1 MDRRRLGQTGR
12 AGRPGGD
19 EEEAVNDRIRIGTA
33 ITAAAAT
40 LVLVG
45 SAVAQAGEQPHGVSA
60 QQSAGDLARGD
71 ALNKRYHLGK
81 YTPAAQA
88 GPKPAG
94 MTKRQWQA
102 EVARGDALNRRYGL
116 GAYAD
121 STGTPA
127 VNTPAPPRVVAVAS
141 DGFDWGSA
149 GIGAGAAIGIG
160 LLAGGMV
167 MGLRHARRA
176 HPTPST

>member
-1 MDRRRLGQTGR
+1 MNG
-12 AGRPGGD
+12 
-19 EEEAVNDRIRIGTA
+19 RIRIGTA

-45 SAVAQAGEQPHGVSA
+45 SAVAQAGERPQGVSA

-81 YTPAAQA
+81 YSPAAQA

-94 MTKRQWQA
+94 ITTQQWQA
-102 EVARGDALNRRYGL
+102 ELARGDALNRRYGL

-121 STGTPA
+121 SGGTPA
-127 VNTPAPPRVVAVAS
+127 VTTPAPPRVVAVAS